1 MDALASALDYW
12 QIAARAIDNLGMTV
26 ALVLLAC
33 ILAAV
38 GGFAGWRMRLYGAV
52 VGAMLMNA
60 VVKAMGGGFLAALIA
75 ALAVASLAFAVGS
88 VPFLVAVLKRARS
101 GRRVA

>member
-75 ALAVASLAFAVGS
+75 AVAVASLAFAVGS

-101 GRRVA
+101 GRRAA